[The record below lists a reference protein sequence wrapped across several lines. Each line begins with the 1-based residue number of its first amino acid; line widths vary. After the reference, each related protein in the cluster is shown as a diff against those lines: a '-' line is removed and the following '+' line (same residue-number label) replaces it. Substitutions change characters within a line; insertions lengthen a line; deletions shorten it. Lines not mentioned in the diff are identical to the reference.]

1 MKFWRLLPSIIWMV
15 LILVLMG
22 TPGNYFPK
30 VVSFW
35 DWLSPDKVVH
45 LIIFGIQAVLFL
57 YGFNAGKFKPNHILI
72 FIATVA
78 FAGLTEV
85 LQVYVFVGRFGSVY
99 DFIADAIGIVIGFV
113 AYYLLISK
121 KKGTANR
128 YLNRN

>member
-1 MKFWRLLPSIIWMV
+1 MKFWRLLPSIIWMI

-22 TPGNYFPK
+22 TPGNYFPE

-57 YGFNAGKFKPNHILI
+57 YGFSAGKFKPNHIIL
-72 FIATVA
+72 FTATIA
-78 FAGLTEV
+78 FAALTEV
-85 LQVYVFVGRFGSVY
+85 LQVYVFVGRYGSVY